1 MKKYLMTPG
10 PTPIPERVLLAMAEP
25 IIHHRAPRFS
35 EILEE
40 VREGLKYL
48 YQSKNEI
55 IIHSSSGTG
64 AMEAAV
70 VNTLSTGDKVIT
82 VRGGKFGERWAEISQ
97 AYGLETINIDV
108 TWGEAVD
115 PALIEDALKK
125 NRDVKAVMIQASETS
140 TGVAHPV
147 KEVSEIVRK
156 LDGTLFIVDAIS
168 ALGVVDLPTDEWG
181 LDVVVS
187 GSQKGLMLPPG
198 LAFAS
203 VSEKAKGFMNRSNLP
218 KYYFDFAKE
227 EKNLLKNQNAYTPA
241 ISLIVGLAEA
251 LKIIREIGLENL
263 FHRYSV
269 MGDAVRKGAVEI
281 GLELFAPTSPS
292 NSITAIKAPAEIDGG
307 KIVKTLR
314 ETHGITVAG
323 GQAELKGKIFRIA
336 HMGYVDTFDIIMT
349 IAAVEMTL
357 STLGFKVDAGKGVGI
372 AEEILKK
379 LNAIN

>member
-25 IIHHRAPRFS
+25 IIHHRAPAFL
-35 EILEE
+35 EIIEE
-40 VREGLKYL
+40 VRDGLKYL
-48 YQSKNEI
+48 YQTKGEVI
-55 IIHSSSGTG
+55 VHSSSGTG

-70 VNTLSTGDKVIT
+70 VNTLSKGDRVIT
-82 VRGGKFGERWAEISQ
+82 VRGGKFGERWAEIAL
-97 AYGLETINIDV
+97 AYGVEPINIDV
-108 TWGEAVD
+108 TWGQAVD
-115 PALIEDALKK
+115 PNLIEDALK
-125 NRDVKAVMIQASETS
+125 NNDDIRAVMIQASETS

-147 KEVSEIVRK
+147 KDVAEIVKKRE
-156 LDGTLFIVDAIS
+156 GTLFIVDAIS
-168 ALGVVDLPTDEWG
+168 ALGVIDLPTDEWG

-203 VSEKAKGFMNRSNLP
+203 VSEKAKVFMNRSDLP
-218 KYYFDFAKE
+218 RYYFDFAKE
-227 EKNLLKNQNAYTPA
+227 EKSLLKNQNAYTPA

-251 LKIIREIGLENL
+251 LKMISEIGIENL
-263 FHRYSV
+263 FRRYST
-269 MGDAVRKGAVEI
+269 MGDAVRRAAVEI
-281 GLELFAPTSPS
+281 GLELFAPASPS
-292 NSITAIKAPAEIDGG
+292 NSVTAIKAPAEIDGG

-314 ETHGITVAG
+314 ETYGITVAG

-357 STLGFKVDAGKGVGI
+357 LKLGFKVDAGSGV
-372 AEEILKK
+372 AAALEILKELDA
-379 LNAIN
+379 LN

>member
-35 EILEE
+35 EIIEE

-70 VNTLSTGDKVIT
+70 VNTLSVGDKVIT

-97 AYGLETINIDV
+97 AYGVEPINIDV

-115 PALIEDALKK
+115 PNLIEDALKK
-125 NRDVKAVMIQASETS
+125 NGDVKAVMIQASETS
-140 TGVAHPV
+140 TGVGHPI

-168 ALGVVDLPTDEWG
+168 ALGVIDLPTDEWG

-203 VSEKAKGFMNRSNLP
+203 VSEKAKGFMNRANLP

-251 LKIIREIGLENL
+251 LKIIKEIGLENL

-269 MGDAVRKGAVEI
+269 MGDAVRKAAVEI
-281 GLELFAPTSPS
+281 GLELFAPISPS

-357 STLGFKVDAGKGVGI
+357 SSLGFKVDAGKGVGA
-372 AEEILKK
+372 AEEILKQI
-379 LNAIN
+379 NA

>member
-35 EILEE
+35 EIIED
-40 VREGLKYL
+40 VRDGLKYL
-48 YQSKNEI
+48 YQTKNEVI
-55 IIHSSSGTG
+55 LHSSSGTG
-64 AMEAAV
+64 AMEATV
-70 VNTLSTGDKVIT
+70 VNTLSKGDKVIT
-82 VRGGKFGERWAEISQ
+82 VRGGKFGERWSEIAL
-97 AYGLETINIDV
+97 AYGVEPINIDV

-115 PALIEDALKK
+115 PARIEEALVE
-125 NRDVKAVMIQASETS
+125 NGDVKAVMIQASETS
-140 TGVAHPV
+140 TGVAHPI
-147 KEVSEIVRK
+147 KEVADIVK
-156 LDGTLFIVDAIS
+156 KKDGTIFIVDAIS
-168 ALGVVDLPTDEWG
+168 ALGVFDLPTDKWG

-203 VSEKAKGFMNRSNLP
+203 VSDKAKEFVKRSNLP
-218 KYYFDFAKE
+218 KYYFDFTKE

-251 LKIIREIGLENL
+251 LKMIREIGLEEL
-263 FHRYSV
+263 FHRYST
-269 MGDAVRKGAVEI
+269 MGKAVRKAAVEI
-281 GLELFAPTSPS
+281 GLDLFAPTSPS
-292 NSITAIKAPAEIDGG
+292 ESITAVKAPAEVDGG

-314 ETHGITVAG
+314 ETYGITVAG

-357 STLGFKVDAGKGVGI
+357 SSLGFKVEAGKGVGA
-372 AEEILKK
+372 AEEILKE
-379 LNAIN
+379 LNVLK

>member
-35 EILEE
+35 EIIEE
-40 VREGLKYL
+40 VRDGLKYL
-48 YQSKNEI
+48 YQTKNEV

-64 AMEAAV
+64 AMEGAV
-70 VNTLSTGDKVIT
+70 VNTLSAGDKVIT
-82 VRGGKFGERWAEISQ
+82 VRGGKFGERWSEIAL
-97 AYGLETINIDV
+97 AYGVMPINIDV
-108 TWGEAVD
+108 PWGEAVN
-115 PALIEDALKK
+115 PTLIEEALE
-125 NRDVKAVMIQASETS
+125 NNGDVKAVMIQASETS

-147 KEVSEIVRK
+147 KEVAEIVKKR
-156 LDGTLFIVDAIS
+156 DGTIFIVDAIS
-168 ALGVVDLPTDEWG
+168 ALGVFDLPTDKWG

-203 VSEKAKGFMNRSNLP
+203 VSDKAKEFVKRSNLP

-269 MGDAVRKGAVEI
+269 MGNAVRKAAIDI
-281 GLELFAPTSPS
+281 GLDLFAPASPS
-292 NSITAIKAPAEIDGG
+292 NSVTAIKAPSSIDGG

-314 ETHGITVAG
+314 ETYGITVAG

-349 IAAVEMTL
+349 IAAIEMTL
-357 STLGFKVDAGKGVGI
+357 STLGFKVDAGKGVG
-372 AEEILKK
+372 AAQEILKE
-379 LNAIN
+379 LNV